1 MLILPEVE
9 QEVITELE
17 RRLGRDVG
25 VVFTDGDEEDTA
37 SLVEQWTIEHPGQP
51 VGQRRIRTIGSGAD
65 SPVDATGFADS
76 EAQQVAEA
84 VVDIICPHARE
95 EERQLQAGE
104 LFEVTPDAIP
114 WSGHTL
120 LWEGREV

>member
-1 MLILPEVE
+1 MSRTELVTMLILPEVE

-25 VVFTDGDEEDTA
+25 VVFTDGDQEDTA

-51 VGQRRIRTIGSGAD
+51 VGQRRIRTIGSG
-65 SPVDATGFADS
+65 VTGFTDS

-104 LFEVTPDAIP
+104 LFEVTPDEIP

-120 LWEGREV
+120 LWE

>member
-1 MLILPEVE
+1 M
-9 QEVITELE
+9 ITELE

-25 VVFTDGDEEDTA
+25 VVFTDGDQEDTA

-51 VGQRRIRTIGSGAD
+51 VGQRRIRTIGSG
-65 SPVDATGFADS
+65 VTGFTDS

-104 LFEVTPDAIP
+104 LFEVTPDEIP

-120 LWEGREV
+120 LWE